1 LQRRLCGNR
10 GVVAGAW
17 TLYRVKMKVILKG
30 NDILLGLI
38 TVCRLTTLA
47 SITLPSKSPINRA
60 YLTDRFD
67 GEWTIPAEK
76 VSMRKKKK
84 KKNEKA
90 HTYVHTTIIIRM
102 RGAIA
107 LWRETRL
114 EIGGNLNIS
123 PIKPRTLFYIGE
135 DGVINRMQSTR
146 FILTANYPRWS
157 AFVAMLSE

>member
-1 LQRRLCGNR
+1 LCGDS
-10 GVVAGAW
+10 GEVAGAW
-17 TLYRVKMKVILKG
+17 TLCRVKMKVMLKG

-38 TVCRLTTLA
+38 MVCRLTTLA

-84 KKNEKA
+84 KEKNEKA
-90 HTYVHTTIIIRM
+90 HTRVHTTIIIRM

-107 LWRETRL
+107 LWRPETRL
-114 EIGGNLNIS
+114 KIG
-123 PIKPRTLFYIGE
+123 
-135 DGVINRMQSTR
+135 
-146 FILTANYPRWS
+146 
-157 AFVAMLSE
+157 